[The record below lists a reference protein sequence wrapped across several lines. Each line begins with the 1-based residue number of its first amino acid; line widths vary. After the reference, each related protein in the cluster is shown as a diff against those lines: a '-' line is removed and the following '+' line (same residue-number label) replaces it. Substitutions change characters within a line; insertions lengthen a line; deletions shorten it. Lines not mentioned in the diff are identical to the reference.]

1 MVTDRARDV
10 DVVVIGLGPGG
21 EHAAGTLAEAGL
33 SVAGVES
40 GLVGGE
46 CPYWGCVPSKMM
58 IRAADLLAEGHRV
71 SQQAGSAAVHPDWAP
86 VARRIRDEA
95 TDDWHD
101 TVAAER
107 FTGKGG
113 ILVRGHGRIT
123 APGEVTVTPVT
134 GGRASADGEAQVLR
148 ARRGIVIATGT
159 RPAVPPVPGL
169 AGTPFWTNRE
179 AIETEQ
185 VPRSLVVLGG
195 GAIGA
200 ELAQVFARF
209 GSRATIAEGA
219 DRLLPLEEPEAGNL
233 LAGVFTREGIT
244 VHTGRPAARVAYAD
258 GSGFTVTL
266 DGGEDLTGDALL
278 VATGRRTDLAA
289 VGVSAVGIDERLRAI
304 PVDEF
309 MRAAPSVWALGDIT
323 GKGAFTHMSMYQA
336 SIIIDDILG
345 RDGFCA
351 EYHAVPRVTFTDPE
365 VGAVGLTEA
374 QAREQGLQVRTSTT
388 QVPTSARGW
397 IHKAGNDGFIKL
409 VKDADRGVLV
419 GATSAGPWGGEVL
432 GALAVAVHAA
442 VPVQRLRQM
451 IYAYPTFHRAI
462 EAALDA
468 LADDGETAGCGP
480 CDEPRAARPAASP
493 PTP

>member
-1 MVTDRARDV
+1 VTEDARDV
-10 DVVVIGLGPGG
+10 DVVVIGMGPGG
-21 EHAAGTLAEAGL
+21 EHAAGTLAQAGL
-33 SVAGVES
+33 VVAGVDS

-58 IRAADLLAEGHRV
+58 IRADSLLAEGRRIPGM
-71 SQQAGSAAVHPDWAP
+71 AGRSEVGADWAP

-95 TDDWHD
+95 TDDWDD
-101 TVAAER
+101 TVAADR

-123 APGEVTVTPVT
+123 APGEVTVTPVH
-134 GGRASADGEAQVLR
+134 GGQAAGRAQVLR

-159 RPAVPPVPGL
+159 KPAVPPIPGL
-169 AGTPFWTNRE
+169 AGTPFWTNHD
-179 AIETEQ
+179 AIETEW
-185 VPRSLVVLGG
+185 VPESLIVLGG

-209 GSRATIAEGA
+209 GSRVTVAEGA
-219 DRLLPLEEPEAGNL
+219 QRLLPLEEPEAGDL
-233 LAGVFTREGIT
+233 LAEVFGRGGIT
-244 VHTGRPAARVAYAD
+244 VRTGRRAARVSYAD
-258 GSGFTVTL
+258 GFTVTL
-266 DGGEDLTGDALL
+266 DGGEDLTGAALL

-289 VGVSAVGIDERLRAI
+289 VGTGAVGIDEKLRAV

-309 MRAAPSVWALGDIT
+309 MRAAPGVWALGDIT

-336 SIIIDDILG
+336 GIVIDDILG
-345 RDGFCA
+345 RKRTAA

-374 QAREQGLQVRTSTT
+374 QARDRGMAVRAGVTG
-388 QVPTSARGW
+388 VPESARGW

-409 VKDADRGVLV
+409 VEDTDRGVLA
-419 GATSAGPWGGEVL
+419 GATSVGPWGGEVL

-442 VPVQRLRQM
+442 VPVRRLREM
-451 IYAYPTFHRAI
+451 IYAYPTFHRGI
-462 EAALDA
+462 EAALDD
-468 LADDGETAGCGP
+468 LCRDGETPGCGP
-480 CDEPRAARPAASP
+480 CDEPRRP
-493 PTP
+493 